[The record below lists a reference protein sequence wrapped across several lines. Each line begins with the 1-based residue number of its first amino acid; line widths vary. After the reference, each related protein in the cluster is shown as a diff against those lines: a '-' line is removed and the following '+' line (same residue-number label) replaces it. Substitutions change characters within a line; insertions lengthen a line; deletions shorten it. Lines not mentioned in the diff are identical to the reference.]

1 MILPQKAAPD
11 LRQPHGPGT
20 TAVDTEPS
28 RPVCFQKPHLWETT
42 PAAASP
48 VSPFPTERAKPWTQ
62 AGTPPRGLGRTPLPL
77 MPAAQGALS
86 SEAAGGC
93 GAQAHQ
99 TSVGSRLARS
109 LWPGRPAHVV
119 ALGASHVPTCR
130 LGASFTPPLKNAQ
143 QEADTARPGV
153 ATDGLSSPTGLSA
166 SRPAACRDRVPAPHA
181 RCVRVGT
188 AQVPPRSCWRPA
200 TLPST
205 VQHPAG
211 STLRTQP
218 VPPPGR
224 GSGPVAPPRK
234 APQGF
239 CHPDTRWACL
249 FTRVCNG
256 GLARALHAGLPGR
269 TKKCPRRFSAVSQIT
284 WPPADRSVAVTPHS
298 TTRHGPHVTAD
309 RGPPP
314 LVH

>member
-130 LGASFTPPLKNAQ
+130 LGASFTPPLKNVQ

-188 AQVPPRSCWRPA
+188 AQVPPPLLPETGHPALHRPASCGLHLEDTASAASWAGFRSCR
-200 TLPST
+200 PST
-205 VQHPAG
+205 KSSSRLLSPRHQMGVSVHTCVQWGTCTCSSCRAPG
-211 STLRTQP
+211 TDKETSTAILCSQPNNVASCRQKRGRNTTQ
-218 VPPPGR
+218 
-224 GSGPVAPPRK
+224 
-234 APQGF
+234 
-239 CHPDTRWACL
+239 HDTAWP
-249 FTRVCNG
+249 TRNG
-256 GLARALHAGLPGR
+256 
-269 TKKCPRRFSAVSQIT
+269 
-284 WPPADRSVAVTPHS
+284 
-298 TTRHGPHVTAD
+298 
-309 RGPPP
+309 
-314 LVH
+314 